1 MTRTARHPVRE
12 PTSEQAH
19 VSAQQPSSGQD
30 PRLPPADA
38 HPRGPRDHRRPSL
51 QGSFEALGLTDVLPA
66 GSRLRRRAEFAATLR
81 GARGRRGNG
90 LVVVHV
96 DTRDDSSDR
105 SGAGTAPRREAAAR
119 VGFVVSRA
127 VGPAVTR
134 NLVKRRLR
142 HVLSQRLSELPPGA
156 RVVVRAL
163 PASAG
168 ASSARLDAA
177 VGRAL
182 ASAGPR

>member
-1 MTRTARHPVRE
+1 M
-12 PTSEQAH
+12 
-19 VSAQQPSSGQD
+19 
-30 PRLPPADA
+30 
-38 HPRGPRDHRRPSL
+38 
-51 QGSFEALGLTDVLPA
+51 
-66 GSRLRRRAEFAATLR
+66 
-81 GARGRRGNG
+81 
-90 LVVVHV
+90 VVHV
-96 DTRDDSSDR
+96 DTRDDASDR
-105 SGAGTAPRREAAAR
+105 SGAGISPRREATAR

-142 HVLSQRLSELPPGA
+142 HVLSRRLSELPHGA

-168 ASSARLDAA
+168 ASSAQLDAA

-182 ASAGPR
+182 APAGPR